1 MELSSAVDFA
11 RVNRHSVLITIR
23 RDGRPQL
30 SNVLHHVFDDG
41 VIRISITA
49 DRAKYKNLLREP
61 WAALHVTQAD
71 FYAYAVLEGSV
82 ELTPVA
88 TRTDDATVDELV
100 AYYRAAMGEHD
111 DWNAYRQAMVADR
124 RVIVE
129 VHADPRVRDALSDGQ
144 STGARARLRLVGI
157 GRDGV
162 GRERV
167 GGDERRLVALG
178 VTEHL
183 RHRLQQLPADRS
195 VGVHQRA
202 ELPEGES
209 VADEVARG
217 RDRRQALA
225 FVDQGDLTEVVA
237 PLQGRSLGAA
247 DRDRRL
253 AGVDQEEGGTARAL
267 ADDGLSLREPAHLE
281 QARDLLDLGAVELGE
296 ERHAL
301 ERLDGVARHRL
312 GLGVASRVTLP
323 AVTARHCSR

>member
-11 RVNRHSVLITIR
+11 RVNRHSVLVTIR

-124 RVIVE
+124 RVI
-129 VHADPRVRDALSDGQ
+129 
-144 STGARARLRLVGI
+144 ARF
-157 GRDGV
+157 
-162 GRERV
+162 EP
-167 GGDERRLVALG
+167 
-178 VTEHL
+178 T
-183 RHRLQQLPADRS
+183 
-195 VGVHQRA
+195 RA
-202 ELPEGES
+202 YGML
-209 VADEVARG
+209 
-217 RDRRQALA
+217 
-225 FVDQGDLTEVVA
+225 
-237 PLQGRSLGAA
+237 
-247 DRDRRL
+247 
-253 AGVDQEEGGTARAL
+253 
-267 ADDGLSLREPAHLE
+267 
-281 QARDLLDLGAVELGE
+281 
-296 ERHAL
+296 
-301 ERLDGVARHRL
+301 
-312 GLGVASRVTLP
+312 
-323 AVTARHCSR
+323 

>member
-71 FYAYAVLEGSV
+71 FYAYAVLEGLV

-124 RVIVE
+124 RVI
-129 VHADPRVRDALSDGQ
+129 
-144 STGARARLRLVGI
+144 ARFKP
-157 GRDGV
+157 
-162 GRERV
+162 
-167 GGDERRLVALG
+167 
-178 VTEHL
+178 T
-183 RHRLQQLPADRS
+183 
-195 VGVHQRA
+195 RA
-202 ELPEGES
+202 YGML
-209 VADEVARG
+209 
-217 RDRRQALA
+217 
-225 FVDQGDLTEVVA
+225 
-237 PLQGRSLGAA
+237 
-247 DRDRRL
+247 
-253 AGVDQEEGGTARAL
+253 
-267 ADDGLSLREPAHLE
+267 
-281 QARDLLDLGAVELGE
+281 
-296 ERHAL
+296 
-301 ERLDGVARHRL
+301 
-312 GLGVASRVTLP
+312 
-323 AVTARHCSR
+323 